1 MEELLAD
8 NTKFKLVDNDPTLT
22 NEDQLIRLLSR
33 LKKENFI
40 TEVEYKVA
48 KPSGSRLARLYGLP
62 KLHEENCPLR
72 PVMSAIKTVNYGLG
86 KMLTSRLSHLRQ
98 SQYVIKDSSDFVTKL
113 KNTKN
118 VDKLM
123 ISFDVVS
130 LFTNVPLTFTIDYIL
145 NQLYPVCSTNC
156 LQLSKTTSKTHF
168 SFNDKIYVQHDGVA
182 MGAPLAPI
190 IADISMAYLETTLMD
205 ELISLGVCEWH
216 RYVDDTFVFIN
227 PNANVNDILS
237 VLNGFHPSMKF
248 THKVEKDNELEFL
261 EVKVIRI
268 PERHTFETTIYRKPT
283 FTGLMTNWNSYVPIE
298 YKKSSITSMMDRALR
313 ICSTYQLLSTEFN
326 EIRKIAKL
334 NDYPTS
340 MVDTLIGIKFSKY
353 RNKQQQSNEPT
364 TNNSND
370 NRQIIYVEI
379 PYVEKITSELKKRT
393 QHLVSKLRTDL
404 NIKFFSKPPSNTNTY
419 FQTKDPITKHML
431 SDVVYSVKCKDC
443 GQLYIGKTERQCI
456 RRLHEHGAPKTT
468 FNIQQHVNH
477 ELDDSELRR
486 SARLKNKA
494 ITTTTKTTTTTTTT
508 TTATIDLDQE
518 QTSSIKKHII
528 ETGHNM
534 DWSNFNVVCQ

>member
-1 MEELLAD
+1 MEELLGD
-8 NTKFKLVDNDPTLT
+8 NTKFKLVDNDPTIT

-33 LKKENFI
+33 LKKDNFI
-40 TEVEYKVA
+40 TEAEYKVA

-62 KLHEENCPLR
+62 KLHKENCPLR

-113 KNTKN
+113 TNTKN

-123 ISFDVVS
+123 IYFDVVS

-145 NQLYPVCSTNC
+145 DQLYPVCSTSC
-156 LQLSKTTSKTHF
+156 LQLSKSKQCVDCKRRIDFQTLLEIATSKTHF
-168 SFNDKIYVQHDGVA
+168 SFNNKIYVQHDGVA

-190 IADISMAYLETTLMD
+190 IADIFMAYLETTLMD

-248 THKVEKDNELEFL
+248 TYKVEKDNELEFL

-283 FTGLMTNWNSYVPIE
+283 FTGLSTNWNSYVPIE
-298 YKKSSITSMMDRALR
+298 YKKSSITSMIDRALR

-340 MVDTLIGIKFSKY
+340 MVDTRALTRPLGL
-353 RNKQQQSNEPT
+353 PAC
-364 TNNSND
+364 
-370 NRQIIYVEI
+370 
-379 PYVEKITSELKKRT
+379 L
-393 QHLVSKLRTDL
+393 
-404 NIKFFSKPPSNTNTY
+404 
-419 FQTKDPITKHML
+419 
-431 SDVVYSVKCKDC
+431 
-443 GQLYIGKTERQCI
+443 
-456 RRLHEHGAPKTT
+456 
-468 FNIQQHVNH
+468 
-477 ELDDSELRR
+477 
-486 SARLKNKA
+486 
-494 ITTTTKTTTTTTTT
+494 
-508 TTATIDLDQE
+508 
-518 QTSSIKKHII
+518 
-528 ETGHNM
+528 
-534 DWSNFNVVCQ
+534 